1 MSNPTPAANIHRA
14 KKTAE
19 IDKIPKKEKVLY
31 GLGGTSLGLV
41 DQIVQYQV
49 QQVLV
54 YGLGMSPVINSMI
67 LMIFR
72 IWDALID
79 PLMGWISDNTRTRF
93 GRRRP
98 YMFVGCLLMGLALPF
113 VWRFN
118 EHWSM
123 TWIAIWFTLAGII
136 MSTFTTIY
144 NIPYQTLKMEMTP
157 DYNERTSVNVYAGLI
172 GTLFG
177 IMGPWIWKLSQNP
190 FFTGQAVGEEP
201 NTLYGIRNIAI
212 FFAILV
218 LIIGLIPTF
227 ACKERYYAKASVQ
240 KKEPLL
246 KSLRLTLRSKPFI
259 RMLAIIFTM
268 NLEGLVTGLGG
279 YLSLYYVFGADKS
292 FAATVG
298 GISGTLSMILGL
310 MSIPLYGWLASRI
323 GKERSLLIVTISH
336 IVIAASIWICYNPA
350 YPWLVMI
357 PGLLNG
363 VFGAGLWVVVGAM
376 KADIVDDDEATTGE
390 RREGSFESMFSWFL
404 KFTGTIFAGV
414 SGLIVVA
421 VGFNIELGA
430 AQADG
435 VFTRM
440 ILLMSLIP
448 ILLGSLQC
456 YLILTWPLTAGRMAE
471 IREQL
476 EARRGK
482 IDMDS
487 GGLTTK

>member
-1 MSNPTPAANIHRA
+1 MSNPTPASEIHRA
-14 KKTAE
+14 QKTAE
-19 IDKIPKKEKVLY
+19 IDKVPKKEKMLY
-31 GLGGTSLGLV
+31 GLGGPSLGLV

-54 YGLGMSPVINSMI
+54 YGLGMSPVLNSMI

-98 YMFVGCLLMGLALPF
+98 YMFIGCLLMGLTLPF

-123 TWIAIWFTLAGII
+123 MWIAVWFTLAGII

-157 DYNERTSVNVYAGLI
+157 DYNERTSVNVYAGII

-177 IMGPWIWKLSQNP
+177 LMTPWIWKLSQNP
-190 FFTGQAVGEEP
+190 FFTGQAADAEP

-218 LIIGLIPTF
+218 MIIGLIPTF
-227 ACKERYYAKASVQ
+227 ACKERYYANASKQ
-240 KKEPLL
+240 KKEPLI
-246 KSLRLTLRSKPFI
+246 KSLRLTLRSRPFLM
-259 RMLAIIFTM
+259 MLVIIFTM

-279 YLSLYYVFGADKS
+279 YLSLYYVFGADKA

-298 GISGTLSMILGL
+298 GVTGSISSVLGL

-336 IVIAASIWICYNPA
+336 MVIAASIWFCYNPA
-350 YPWLVMI
+350 YPWLVMV

-363 VFGAGLWVVVGAM
+363 VFGAGLWVVVGSM
-376 KADIVDDDEATTGE
+376 KADIVDDDEASTGE

-404 KFTGTIFAGV
+404 KFTGTIFAGI
-414 SGLIVVA
+414 SGLIVVG
-421 VGFNIELGA
+421 VGFKIELGV

-440 ILLMSLIP
+440 ILLMSLVP
-448 ILLGSLQC
+448 MILGALQA
-456 YLILTWPLTAGRMAE
+456 YLILTWPLTAGRMEE
-471 IREQL
+471 IREKL

-487 GGLTTK
+487 GGITSA